1 MLVHEPSQKLLSL
14 LVHDAAGIKPFSSD
28 HLHPILAYLLNYST
42 AGMLSLKCSM
52 SLKSKAKAQ

>member
-14 LVHDAAGIKPFSSD
+14 LVRDAARVKPFSGD

-52 SLKSKAKAQ
+52 SPKSKAKVR